1 MKRFRISTPILK
13 QSSFYE
19 EIIMKL
25 IRKDIF
31 KLTIPILAE
40 QAFMTLMG
48 MVNTIM
54 AGYIGKEAVSAVGMV
69 DSLNNIFIAF
79 FSALAVGGT
88 VVVAQYSGKGN
99 VKKANDA
106 TKQALYSGVL
116 LALLVTI
123 ITWVFKEPLIKVL
136 YGTAEKSVINAVY
149 IYLGISLLTYPL
161 ISILLVSNGV
171 LRGVGDT
178 KTPMKI
184 TIAMNIVNVIFSY
197 IFIYGIHINNGAIK
211 INTSGMGVSGAALGI
226 AIARIFGSVVVLA
239 VLLRGSKTLKLRKL
253 KSFKFDKEILK
264 PIIGIGVPSSVE
276 SLLFNGGKLITQ
288 IYIVSMG
295 TIAIASNSIGGSIS
309 GILNVPG
316 IAFSIAATTVVGQH
330 MGKGETEEAGDS
342 LLYLTLFSSLCLL
355 ILGLIS
361 IPAAGAIAALYSNNS
376 DIVSLTTKLVRIN
389 GFWIVAWPFSFVLP
403 AGLKGAGDAKYTMIT
418 AIIGMWIF
426 RIVLGYVL
434 GITFNMGLIGVW
446 LGMYTDWVVR
456 GTLYYI
462 RLKRGKW
469 KKKAII

>member
-1 MKRFRISTPILK
+1 
-13 QSSFYE
+13 
-19 EIIMKL
+19 MKL

-31 KLTIPILAE
+31 KLALPILAE
-40 QAFMTLMG
+40 QAFITLMG

-123 ITWVFKEPLIKVL
+123 ITWTFKQPIIKVL
-136 YGTAEKSVINAVY
+136 YGSADKSVIDAVY

-171 LRGVGDT
+171 LRGVGDM

-184 TIAMNIVNVIFSY
+184 TIAMNVVNVIFSY
-197 IFIYGIHINNGAIK
+197 IFIYGIHINNDIIK
-211 INTSGMGVSGAALGI
+211 INTSGMGVMGAALGI
-226 AIARIFGSVVVLA
+226 AIARTFGSVVVLI
-239 VLLRGSKTLKLRKL
+239 VLLRGSKILKLRKL
-253 KSFKFDKEILK
+253 KSFKFDKGILK
-264 PIIGIGVPSSVE
+264 PIVGIGVPSSVE

-295 TIAIASNSIGGSIS
+295 TVSIASNSISGSIC

-316 IAFSIAATTVVGQH
+316 VAFSIAATTVVGQH
-330 MGKGETEEAGDS
+330 MGRGETKEAEDS

-361 IPAAGAIAALYSNNS
+361 VPTARLIASIYSTNT
-376 DIVSLTTKLVRIN
+376 DIVDLTTKVIRIN
-389 GFWIVAWPFSFVLP
+389 GLWLVTWAFSFVLP
-403 AGLKGAGDAKYTMIT
+403 AGLKGAGDAKYTLLT
-418 AIIGMWIF
+418 AVIGMWIF

-434 GITFNMGLIGVW
+434 GILLKMGLVGVW

-462 RLKRGKW
+462 RLKKGKW
-469 KKKAII
+469 KQKAIV